1 MPKDGFLAPKAIAN
15 RMKAKGLQKL
25 RWYCQMCQKQCRD
38 ENGFK
43 CHTMS
48 ESHLRQMEMFSE
60 NSTKFMDEFSREF
73 EQGMIEIIKR
83 KARSQRKNANELYRD
98 YISDKQHFHMNAT
111 IWETLTD
118 FVMYLGRKGMCE
130 VDETEKGWFV
140 MYIDRDP
147 ETLARMEARAKR
159 ERDALDSEEKHQRD
173 IQRQVKQ
180 ARLAGELDD
189 ELAQPTELQR
199 AHDAE
204 RIRIGGLGAALTSAG
219 KAKLT
224 VVPSVFGEDEPVG
237 ASAEA
242 SSSSEGGSRK
252 PMSSAEQLMR
262 EERARKE
269 RADMRA
275 QAEAFVEAERRAV
288 AAEAAEAE
296 AAAAEAAAAASSS
309 GARRLDYWLAVG
321 LVVKCTDKRLQGGAY
336 YKQKGCVEKLVDRY
350 TAHVRMTTS
359 GDLLKLDQE
368 VLETVI
374 PAAGGRVLVVNGAW
388 RGQRGS
394 LDAIDEAR
402 FCVRVQLDS
411 GQLLEA
417 VEYEDVCKLALS
429 A

>member
-15 RMKAKGLQKL
+15 RMKAKGLQML

-204 RIRIGGLGAALTSAG
+204 RIRIGGLGAALASTG
-219 KAKLT
+219 KAKLA
-224 VVPSVFGEDEPVG
+224 VVPSVFGEDEPDG

-242 SSSSEGGSRK
+242 GSSSEGGSRK

-269 RADMRA
+269 RADARA
-275 QAEAFVEAERRAV
+275 QAEASAEAERRAV
-288 AAEAAEAE
+288 AAAEEE
-296 AAAAEAAAAASSS
+296 AAAVAAAASSS

-336 YKQKGCVEKLVDRY
+336 YKQKGSVEKLVDRY
-350 TAHVRMTTS
+350 TAHVRMTIS

-388 RGQRGS
+388 RGQIGS
-394 LDAIDEAR
+394 LVAIDEAR

>member
-204 RIRIGGLGAALTSAG
+204 RIRIGGLGAALASTG
-219 KAKLT
+219 KAKLA
-224 VVPSVFGEDEPVG
+224 VVPSVFGEDEPDG

-242 SSSSEGGSRK
+242 GSSSEGGSRK

-269 RADMRA
+269 RADARA
-275 QAEAFVEAERRAV
+275 QAEAS
-288 AAEAAEAE
+288 AEA
-296 AAAAEAAAAASSS
+296 
-309 GARRLDYWLAVG
+309 
-321 LVVKCTDKRLQGGAY
+321 
-336 YKQKGCVEKLVDRY
+336 
-350 TAHVRMTTS
+350 
-359 GDLLKLDQE
+359 
-368 VLETVI
+368 
-374 PAAGGRVLVVNGAW
+374 
-388 RGQRGS
+388 
-394 LDAIDEAR
+394 
-402 FCVRVQLDS
+402 
-411 GQLLEA
+411 
-417 VEYEDVCKLALS
+417 
-429 A
+429 

>member
-242 SSSSEGGSRK
+242 GSSSEGGSRK

-336 YKQKGCVEKLVDRY
+336 YKQKGSVEKLVDRY

-374 PAAGGRVLVVNGAW
+374 PAVGGRVLVVNGAW
-388 RGQRGS
+388 RGQIGS

>member
-189 ELAQPTELQR
+189 ELAQPTERQR

-204 RIRIGGLGAALTSAG
+204 RIRIGGLGAALASTG
-219 KAKLT
+219 KAKLA
-224 VVPSVFGEDEPVG
+224 VVPSVFGEDEPDG

-242 SSSSEGGSRK
+242 GSSSEGGSRK

-269 RADMRA
+269 RADARA
-275 QAEAFVEAERRAV
+275 HEHRRV
-288 AAEAAEAE
+288 
-296 AAAAEAAAAASSS
+296 
-309 GARRLDYWLAVG
+309 
-321 LVVKCTDKRLQGGAY
+321 
-336 YKQKGCVEKLVDRY
+336 
-350 TAHVRMTTS
+350 
-359 GDLLKLDQE
+359 
-368 VLETVI
+368 
-374 PAAGGRVLVVNGAW
+374 
-388 RGQRGS
+388 
-394 LDAIDEAR
+394 
-402 FCVRVQLDS
+402 
-411 GQLLEA
+411 
-417 VEYEDVCKLALS
+417 
-429 A
+429 

>member
-204 RIRIGGLGAALTSAG
+204 RIRIGGLGAALASTG
-219 KAKLT
+219 KAKLA
-224 VVPSVFGEDEPVG
+224 VVPSVFGEDEPDG

-242 SSSSEGGSRK
+242 GSSSEGGSRK

-269 RADMRA
+269 RADSRA
-275 QAEAFVEAERRAV
+275 QAEASAEAERRAV
-288 AAEAAEAE
+288 
-296 AAAAEAAAAASSS
+296 AAAASSS

-336 YKQKGCVEKLVDRY
+336 YKQKGSVEKLVDRY
-350 TAHVRMTTS
+350 TAHVRMTIS

-388 RGQRGS
+388 RGQIGS
-394 LDAIDEAR
+394 LVAIDEAR